1 VQLLLFP
8 FVRECFCRMAPP
20 GCVDMAPPIIHAPMM
35 YLSLLPSCSGFHF
48 SLRTGSV
55 QELSVLEIDSDKTH
69 LANRIDTSVC
79 AQMCKIQ
86 FGERA
91 SR

>member
-1 VQLLLFP
+1 MQSLLFP
-8 FVRECFCRMAPP
+8 SVRECFCRMAPP
-20 GCVDMAPPIIHAPMM
+20 ACVDMAPLIIHAPMI

-48 SLRTGSV
+48 SFRTCSV
-55 QELSVLEIDSDKTH
+55 QELSVLEIDSDKTD
-69 LANRIDTSVC
+69 LANRIDSGVR
-79 AQMCKIQ
+79 AQRCKIQ